1 MFAANRNHA
10 EKLEKIVQSLY
21 AKVRCIWMQI
31 HLGQHW
37 ARFRNIIRR
46 VSLKQVFLKVHSSY
60 LLLVHGK
67 YSTIISMLHIY
78 QFTFL
83 FQLFKRREKLSHAN
97 GIYFKTNTCN

>member
-1 MFAANRNHA
+1 
-10 EKLEKIVQSLY
+10 
-21 AKVRCIWMQI
+21 MQI
-31 HLGQHW
+31 NLGQHVYV
-37 ARFRNIIRR
+37 R
-46 VSLKQVFLKVHSSY
+46 VSLNFFFLIDSHLCVDICVVYSKVHSSY

-97 GIYFKTNTCN
+97 GIYLKTNTCN